1 MTHQTIRLTSLPDG
15 IDLGA
20 LTQIQDQS
28 ARNFVIDTKQ
38 GRFVGFILRRGESVL
53 GYVDQCPH
61 ALLPL
66 AHKLDDYL
74 TEDKSHFKCD
84 WHGALF
90 RLSDGHC
97 IGGPCAG
104 RALISW
110 PVHIHQGQIITG

>member
-53 GYVDQCPH
+53 GYVDQCPMRFCPWRTNWMIILPKIKATLSATGT
-61 ALLPL
+61 AL
-66 AHKLDDYL
+66 Y
-74 TEDKSHFKCD
+74 F
-84 WHGALF
+84 G
-90 RLSDGHC
+90 
-97 IGGPCAG
+97 
-104 RALISW
+104 
-110 PVHIHQGQIITG
+110 